1 MKKTKFFIWIVL
13 SALCALC
20 ALPACSK
27 QVNYCDYISESR
39 FDIFLYKDDSTEIKI
54 QCSKKE
60 QPFSADGYKGDLS
73 DLVEIYVTLAKNP
86 QELEVE
92 VEGLAGEMNYQAVTR
107 QYYLSLSAAAFDKS
121 GVEVTLTADDGNKET
136 YTALS
141 VKDDNVMSCE
151 KAVLCVAEYA
161 SELFEGLTSNG
172 LFDGEIF
179 VRLLYDDGCYYYVGI
194 CDKTK
199 HVTAFL
205 IDGERGKVIAKK
217 ELQN

>member
-1 MKKTKFFIWIVL
+1 MKKTAFLVVIIL

-20 ALPACSK
+20 VLPACSK
-27 QVNYCDYISESR
+27 QVNYCNYISESR
-39 FDIFLYKDDSTEIKI
+39 SDIFLYRDDTTEIKI

-60 QPFSADGYKGDLS
+60 QPFAADGYKGELCDLI
-73 DLVEIYVTLAKNP
+73 EIYVTLAKNP
-86 QELEVE
+86 QELEVQ
-92 VEGLAGEMNYQAVTR
+92 VEGLGGEMNYQAVTR

-121 GVEVTLTADDGNKET
+121 VVEVTLTADGKAET

-141 VKDDNVMSCE
+141 VKDGNVMSCE
-151 KAVLCVAEYA
+151 KAVECVAEYA

-179 VRLLYDDGCYYYVGI
+179 VRLLYDDGCYYYVGV
-194 CDKTK
+194 CNKDKL
-199 HVTAFL
+199 VTAFL

-217 ELQN
+217 EIQN